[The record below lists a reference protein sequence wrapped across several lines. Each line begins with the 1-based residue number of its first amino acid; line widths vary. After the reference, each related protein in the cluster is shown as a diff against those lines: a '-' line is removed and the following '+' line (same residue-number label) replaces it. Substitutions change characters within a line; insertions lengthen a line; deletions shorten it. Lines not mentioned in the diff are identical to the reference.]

1 MPPETTAHP
10 STSAPIDGL
19 PPELRRWAVAAIFTA
34 LAMASLDTA
43 IANIA
48 LPTIAADLHV
58 SPADAVWVV
67 NIYQIAVVASL
78 LPLGALG
85 EIVGHQ
91 RIYLGGLLL
100 FTLASLGCALAW
112 SLPSLTAA
120 RALQG
125 LGASGVLAV
134 NAALVRFVYPTHMLG
149 RGFGHNALVVGT
161 AFTFGPTIASAILAF
176 GTWPWLFAVNVP
188 FGVIALWIGLKTLPN
203 TPRAK
208 HAFDF
213 TSAALTAGCLG
224 LFVVG
229 IGGAAHQVSPAL
241 VGLMLAAALLL
252 GWIMIRRDADH
263 PAPMLP
269 VDLFRRPMF
278 ALSAATSVCSFA
290 VQGLAFVSLPFYFED
305 VLHRSQVE
313 TGFFMTPW
321 PLVVTIMAP
330 IGGRL
335 SDRYPVGILG
345 GIGLVLLGIGMA
357 LLAMLP
363 AEPATADIVWR
374 TVICGIG
381 FGFFQTPNLRAL
393 MASAP
398 PHRSGSASSIVATA
412 RLTGQTL
419 GAALAAL
426 CFGLAGH
433 DGATL
438 ALALGAGFAALGSV
452 MSFLRLTVGAPQ
464 P

>member
-1 MPPETTAHP
+1 MPPEKTAHP
-10 STSAPIDGL
+10 PTSAPIDGL

-67 NIYQIAVVASL
+67 NIYQIAVVTSL

-188 FGVIALWIGLKTLPN
+188 FGVIALWIGLKTLPI

-213 TSAALTAGCLG
+213 TSATLTGSCLG

-363 AEPATADIVWR
+363 AEPTTADIVWR
-374 TVICGIG
+374 TVICGVG

-412 RLTGQTL
+412 RLIGQTL

-452 MSFLRLTVGAPQ
+452 MSFLRLTVGAPRT
-464 P
+464 

>member
-1 MPPETTAHP
+1 MSPETTAP
-10 STSAPIDGL
+10 PPAPAPIDGL

-48 LPTIAADLHV
+48 LPAIAADLNV
-58 SPADAVWVV
+58 SPADVVWVV

-112 SLPSLTAA
+112 SLPSLTVA

-125 LGASGVLAV
+125 LGASGLMAV

-176 GTWPWLFAVNVP
+176 GTWPWLFAVNIP
-188 FGVIALWIGLKTLPN
+188 FGVIALLIGLKTLPN

-213 TSAALTAGCLG
+213 TSAALTASCLG
-224 LFVVG
+224 LFIVG
-229 IGGAAHQVSPAL
+229 IGGAAHQVSPAV
-241 VGLMLAAALLL
+241 VGVMLGAALLI
-252 GWIMIRRDADH
+252 GWFMIRRDADH

-269 VDLFRRPMF
+269 IDLFRRPMF

-305 VLHRSQVE
+305 VLHRTQLE
-313 TGFFMTPW
+313 TGFFLTPW
-321 PLVVTIMAP
+321 PLVVAIMAP

-345 GIGLVLLGIGMA
+345 GLGLVLLGIGMA

-363 AEPATADIVWR
+363 PNPGTVDIVWR
-374 TVICGIG
+374 MVVCGIG

-398 PHRSGSASSIVATA
+398 SHRSGSASSIVATS

-426 CFGLAGH
+426 CFALAGH

-452 MSFLRLTVGAPQ
+452 MSFLRLTVGTPRM
-464 P
+464 